1 MAKHLVFRQALGAAD
16 RRDHRVG
23 QGQEHDLEQ
32 HLVEVPGHGVVNE
45 VTHRHLAVEQDRAKQ
60 DRVRGL
66 ADDRRTDEAGPQVL
80 RAPLPANPH
89 EHVGIQQLTREVPD
103 QGRQHRAPHDAQNC
117 GEGVLVLVVRGRGQV
132 LDDEEG
138 KGGQERGHK
147 THDDDPP
154 RASET
159 IHLGQDVA
167 DDVGEREEDAFVAVL
182 GFVPRIVAASICGYL
197 VGQLMNSLV
206 LVKIRERWGAKH
218 LWARLI
224 GSTLVGEAFDTVI
237 FCTIAFAGIIPGM
250 EFVNYIVTGYVYKV
264 GIEVVFLPITYR
276 VIALV
281 RRVEHLKSDE
291 VLA

>member
-1 MAKHLVFRQALGAAD
+1 MPEHAERSAQPRVYDIVAVSFVAFLLISNIAATKVTALDAGPIHLVFDGGAVLFPLTYILGDVLSEVYGFARARRVIIMGFAAS
-16 RRDHRVG
+16 
-23 QGQEHDLEQ
+23 L
-32 HLVEVPGHGVVNE
+32 LASLTFWVV
-45 VTHRHLAVEQDRAKQ
+45 QSIP
-60 DRVRGL
+60 
-66 ADDRRTDEAGPQVL
+66 AGPGYENQ
-80 RAPLPANPH
+80 
-89 EHVGIQQLTREVPD
+89 
-103 QGRQHRAPHDAQNC
+103 
-117 GEGVLVLVVRGRGQV
+117 
-132 LDDEEG
+132 
-138 KGGQERGHK
+138 
-147 THDDDPP
+147 
-154 RASET
+154 
-159 IHLGQDVA
+159 
-167 DDVGEREEDAFVAVL
+167 DAFVAVL
-182 GFVPRIVAASICGYL
+182 GFVPRIVAASIGGYL

-206 LVKIRERWGAKH
+206 LVKIRQRWGAKH

>member
-1 MAKHLVFRQALGAAD
+1 MTEHAERSAQPRVYDIVAVSFVAFLLISNIAATKVTALDAGGAVLFPLTYILGDVLSEVYGFARA
-16 RRDHRVG
+16 RRVIIMG
-23 QGQEHDLEQ
+23 FAASL
-32 HLVEVPGHGVVNE
+32 LASLTFWVV
-45 VTHRHLAVEQDRAKQ
+45 QSIP
-60 DRVRGL
+60 
-66 ADDRRTDEAGPQVL
+66 AGPGYENQ
-80 RAPLPANPH
+80 
-89 EHVGIQQLTREVPD
+89 
-103 QGRQHRAPHDAQNC
+103 
-117 GEGVLVLVVRGRGQV
+117 
-132 LDDEEG
+132 
-138 KGGQERGHK
+138 
-147 THDDDPP
+147 
-154 RASET
+154 
-159 IHLGQDVA
+159 
-167 DDVGEREEDAFVAVL
+167 DAFVAVL
-182 GFVPRIVAASICGYL
+182 GFVPRIVAASIGGYL

-206 LVKIRERWGAKH
+206 LVKIRQRWGAKH

>member
-1 MAKHLVFRQALGAAD
+1 MTEHAERSAQPRVYDIVAVSFVAFLLISNIAATKVTALDAGPIHLVFD
-16 RRDHRVG
+16 
-23 QGQEHDLEQ
+23 
-32 HLVEVPGHGVVNE
+32 
-45 VTHRHLAVEQDRAKQ
+45 
-60 DRVRGL
+60 
-66 ADDRRTDEAGPQVL
+66 
-80 RAPLPANPH
+80 
-89 EHVGIQQLTREVPD
+89 
-103 QGRQHRAPHDAQNC
+103 
-117 GEGVLVLVVRGRGQV
+117 
-132 LDDEEG
+132 
-138 KGGQERGHK
+138 GG
-147 THDDDPP
+147 
-154 RASET
+154 
-159 IHLGQDVA
+159 
-167 DDVGEREEDAFVAVL
+167 AVL
-182 GFVPRIVAASICGYL
+182 FPLTYILGDVLSEVYGFARARRVIIMGFVPRIVAASIGGYL

-206 LVKIRERWGAKH
+206 LVKIRQRWGAKH